1 MIKKVLGSLAG
12 GLALALCLVSPAQ
25 AADTGSRTQQVESH
39 VDLSD
44 ASAGVLAKLAM
55 RNVRTGATVLPF
67 TDPPGGGCAA
77 PTHLHTVASYTNN
90 VLTSVAADYDAQI
103 VCTATGA
110 NQNMAGIVVTVQLWK
125 DAHPRDEG
133 PTVNC
138 VNCLVSPISK
148 DVSACAGVTCA
159 GSWWAGNLHALKA
172 PAGWVWPS
180 APAGCIGLGT
190 APYEWIQCSVVTGI
204 ITVTPSK

>member
-1 MIKKVLGSLAG
+1 MIKKVLVSLIGA
-12 GLALALCLVSPAQ
+12 LALVLCLVSPAQ
-25 AADTGSRTQQVESH
+25 AADTGSGVEQVESH
-39 VDLSD
+39 ASLS
-44 ASAGVLAKLAM
+44 AESAGILAKLTM
-55 RNVRTGATVLPF
+55 RNVRTGALVRPF
-67 TDPPGGGCAA
+67 VDPPGGGCTG
-77 PTHLHTVASYTNN
+77 PTHLHTIASYTNN

-125 DAHPRDEG
+125 DAHLRDEG

-190 APYEWIQCSVVTGI
+190 APYEWIQCSI
-204 ITVTPSK
+204 ITGVITITAAK